1 MRVGYGLELDSFAAL
16 CVGGGVGLA
25 CVFAVVLSFL
35 LLEVRFKVV
44 SYLCLF

>member
-35 LLEVRFKVV
+35 LEVRFKVV